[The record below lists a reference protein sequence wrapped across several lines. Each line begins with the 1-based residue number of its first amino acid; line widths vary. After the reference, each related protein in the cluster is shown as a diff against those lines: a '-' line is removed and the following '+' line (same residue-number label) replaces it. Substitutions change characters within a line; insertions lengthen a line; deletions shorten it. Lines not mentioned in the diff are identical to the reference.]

1 MEISSLEIA
10 YFSEHFCKQHIAIK
24 LLIKLQKGDAFL
36 ANFSVDDKWYRAVVE
51 ESDAE
56 NVKVRFIDFGNA
68 ENIPISEIGNR
79 LKILKD
85 EELLKLPSLAFPIT
99 LTGNIKIVERSHFR
113 IKMFQISKKRMSAL
127 YLKFCHRFNMI

>member
-1 MEISSLEIA
+1 M
-10 YFSEHFCKQHIAIK
+10 AIT

-36 ANFSVDDKWYRAVVE
+36 ANFSDDGKWYRAVVV

-68 ENIPISEIGNR
+68 ESIPISDIGNR
-79 LKILKD
+79 LRILKD

-99 LTGNIKIVERSHFR
+99 LTGNIQIVESFSY
-113 IKMFQISKKRMSAL
+113 KSV
-127 YLKFCHRFNMI
+127 